1 MYTHLYIYF
10 YHFARDLLAYT
21 YIPVIHKELDIFRQ
35 CVWNNHRSRIQKGKY
50 LPAGVPEHIYHF
62 PEQYGGEH
70 CGITITEE
78 QLLEVAEQSDVLE
91 DTDDYLRPAVRRE
104 CEQHLPDPGDIQ
116 PEDAKDAYLY
126 LKLHADKNVFWHC
139 RIELEEENS
148 VLEMISWNFW
158 I

>member
-10 YHFARDLLAYT
+10 HHFSRDLLAYL
-21 YIPVIHKELDIFRQ
+21 YIPVIQKELDIFRE
-35 CVWNNHRSRIQKGKY
+35 CVWNNHRTRKQKGKY

-70 CGITITEE
+70 CGINITEK

-104 CEQHLPDPGDIQ
+104 CEQHLPDPDDIQ
-116 PEDAKDAYLY
+116 PEEAKDAYLY
-126 LKLHADKNVFWHC
+126 LKSCADKNVF
-139 RIELEEENS
+139 
-148 VLEMISWNFW
+148 
-158 I
+158 

>member
-10 YHFARDLLAYT
+10 HHFSRDLLAYV
-21 YIPVIHKELDIFRQ
+21 YIPVIQKELDIFRE
-35 CVWNNHRSRIQKGKY
+35 CVWNNHRSRKQKGKY
-50 LPAGVPEHIYHF
+50 LSAGVPEHIYHF

-70 CGITITEE
+70 CGITVTEE

-126 LKLHADKNVFWHC
+126 LKLHADKNVF
-139 RIELEEENS
+139 
-148 VLEMISWNFW
+148 
-158 I
+158 